1 MSVLCRGVLG
11 GDQQQASRDPWP
23 ARAATGTYA
32 GTAWWGFPFPKSL
45 RKRTCGDGMQERGL
59 WAAGLS
65 FLVPS
70 PHFLYLCEL
79 CLAEQ
84 VEPTFLELS

>member
-1 MSVLCRGVLG
+1 MAGQSCYGDLRWDCVVGV
-11 GDQQQASRDPWP
+11 
-23 ARAATGTYA
+23 
-32 GTAWWGFPFPKSL
+32 PFPQKSEEENL
-45 RKRTCGDGMQERGL
+45 WDGTQERGL

-70 PHFLYLCEL
+70 PHFLYLCKL